1 MNLKHLPNN
10 ILLTDTSNLV
20 RRERE
25 VTAQVL
31 WHLREIDRRKLYA
44 DLKCSSLFDYCVK
57 KLKYSEGQASRRVN
71 ACRMLHDMPSLAKK
85 IEEGSLNLSTVNQIA
100 GFLKNENITDPKI
113 KEKVVE
119 QVVGKTTR
127 ETETILHLMSSEST
141 PKKVKVS
148 LKETVV
154 DDLRTLQAQRAHT
167 CPDLD
172 SLLEKMI
179 VDIKEVWVPVAP
191 MRNRTSS
198 GRTRHVPVAVKH
210 KLKKDA
216 KCVNCGSIYALEI
229 DHIKAFSMG
238 GLTQANNLQILCR
251 NCNQRKA
258 IREFGYSKYS

>member
-1 MNLKHLPNN
+1 MNLKHIPNN
-10 ILLTDTSNLV
+10 ILLQDTSNLV
-20 RRERE
+20 KRERE
-25 VTAQVL
+25 ITSHVL
-31 WHLREIDRRKLYA
+31 WHLREIDRRKLYS
-44 DLKCSSLFDYCVK
+44 DLKCTSLFDYCVK
-57 KLKYSEGQASRRVN
+57 KLKYSEGQASRRVK
-71 ACRMLHDMPSLAKK
+71 ACRMLQDMPALAKK
-85 IEEGSLNLSTVNQIA
+85 IEEGSLNLSTINQIA

-113 KEKVVE
+113 KEKVVQKVE
-119 QVVGKTTR
+119 GKTTR
-127 ETETILHLMSSEST
+127 EAEAILYSMSSESA
-141 PKKVKVS
+141 PKTVKVT
-148 LKETVV
+148 LKETTVSE
-154 DDLRTLQAQRAHT
+154 LRTLQAQRAHT

-191 MRNRTSS
+191 TRNRTSS
-198 GRTRHVPVAVKH
+198 GRTRHVQVAVKH